1 MYLGGIW
8 IKAGAEILLAIIALL
23 CGIYAYKK
31 LNWKTVELS
40 ATVLI
45 CLIMFVFGLTNV
57 SRAVNP
63 DIQQATVNFVYQ
75 SQNGVMFGREYH
87 FIDEN
92 DNDYDLTMDPITSGK
107 LLGDNDFDD
116 NTIYTITYEAKSKT
130 IVGIDADDTN

>member
-1 MYLGGIW
+1 
-8 IKAGAEILLAIIALL
+8 
-23 CGIYAYKK
+23 
-31 LNWKTVELS
+31 
-40 ATVLI
+40 
-45 CLIMFVFGLTNV
+45 MFVFGLINV

-87 FIDEN
+87 FVDEN

-130 IVGIDADDTN
+130 IVGIDVGDTN